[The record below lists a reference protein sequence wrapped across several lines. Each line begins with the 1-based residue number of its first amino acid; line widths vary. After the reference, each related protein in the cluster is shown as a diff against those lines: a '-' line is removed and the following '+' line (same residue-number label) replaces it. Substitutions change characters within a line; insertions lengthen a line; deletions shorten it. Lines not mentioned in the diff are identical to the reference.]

1 MLVLLMHQNKTK
13 IVMNPEEAVIL
24 IPYFTS
30 ALLNLQNGPY
40 SGCSRFSEPRRAL
53 SIKNGTH
60 ASQAFTYLRIIRT
73 PTERTY

>member
-1 MLVLLMHQNKTK
+1 MLVLLMQQNKM
-13 IVMNPEEAVIL
+13 VMNPEEAVIL
-24 IPYFTS
+24 IPNFTS

-40 SGCSRFSEPRRAL
+40 SGRSRFRKPRRAL

-60 ASQAFTYLRIIRT
+60 GSQAFTYLRIIRT

>member
-1 MLVLLMHQNKTK
+1 MLGLLMQQNKM
-13 IVMNPEEAVIL
+13 VMNPEEAVIL
-24 IPYFTS
+24 IPNFTS

-40 SGCSRFSEPRRAL
+40 SAGSRFSKPRRAL

-73 PTERTY
+73 PPERTH